1 MAYQQGAN
9 AMVSS
14 QILIGDG
21 AETVLEGGGLRLVDR
36 RTRTEI
42 PLAVVQE
49 VRTDGG
55 RHVEIV
61 LTDSAVHRVDGGNP
75 TAATAFVTALTAAL
89 PAQRDP
95 VGSGRVTVT
104 PLAPPEEPEEAEYH
118 PKYRRRQVIALALLF
133 AYVGY
138 TIWVGVVRE
147 AEWISAPIAAAIPLG
162 LGAVLLFVAVNV
174 TLVHFALKRRGIT
187 VPASFDFRTKD
198 GAAWYKFTDADG
210 VERSGRGK
218 NRGPVTRV
226 AYDPEDPGDYSFDL
240 SGKSTLLKAGLL
252 TLGALPLLGG
262 GAALAMVPFL
272 VS

>member
-1 MAYQQGAN
+1 M
-9 AMVSS
+9 
-14 QILIGDG
+14 
-21 AETVLEGGGLRLVDR
+21 
-36 RTRTEI
+36 
-42 PLAVVQE
+42 
-49 VRTDGG
+49 
-55 RHVEIV
+55 
-61 LTDSAVHRVDGGNP
+61 DGGNP

-95 VGSGRVTVT
+95 AGSGRVTVT

-118 PKYRRRQVIALALLF
+118 PKYRRRQVIILALLS

-138 TIWVGVVRE
+138 TIWVGVVRG
-147 AEWISAPIAAAIPLG
+147 AWVIIPIVAVIPLA
-162 LGAVLLFVAVNV
+162 LGATLLFLAVNV

-187 VPASFDFRTKD
+187 VLASFDFRTKD

-240 SGKSTLLKAGLL
+240 SGKSTLLRAGLL

-262 GAALAMVPFL
+262 GAALAMLPFL
-272 VS
+272 VN

>member
-1 MAYQQGAN
+1 
-9 AMVSS
+9 MVSS
-14 QILIGDG
+14 QILIGGDG
-21 AETVLEGGGLRLVDR
+21 AETVIEGGGLRLVDR

-42 PLAVVQE
+42 PLVVVQE
-49 VRTDGG
+49 ARTDGG

-89 PAQRDP
+89 PARRDP
-95 VGSGRVTVT
+95 TGSARVTVT
-104 PLAPPEEPEEAEYH
+104 PLAPAEEPEEAEYH
-118 PKYRRRQVIALALLF
+118 PKYRRRQVITLALLLV
-133 AYVGY
+133 YVGY
-138 TIWVGVVRE
+138 TIWVGVVRG
-147 AEWISAPIAAAIPLG
+147 AEVIIAPITAAIPLA
-162 LGAVLLFVAVNV
+162 LGAGLLFLAVNV
-174 TLVHFALKRRGIT
+174 ALVYFALKRRGIT

-226 AYDPEDPGDYSFDL
+226 AYDPEDPRDYSFDL
-240 SGKSTLLKAGLL
+240 SGKSTLLRAGLL

-262 GAALAMVPFL
+262 GAALAVLPFL
-272 VS
+272 VD